1 MKRHENEYK
10 RELFLYQM
18 INSYAQYVQQY
29 YLVNE
34 PNNKTSKIMSKFTPG
49 QLTETLHA
57 TPKVRH
63 NIHLGKL
70 IVNLNFLLFC
80 IFLHLNGLKSH

>member
-18 INSYAQYVQQY
+18 INSYAQYVEQY

-34 PNNKTSKIMSKFTPG
+34 PNNKTSKIMSKCPAG
-49 QLTETLHA
+49 QLTEALHA

-63 NIHLGKL
+63 NVHLGKL
-70 IVNLNFLLFC
+70 IIHLNVQLFC